1 MGYLDEMAKY
11 QTTQK
16 QKEFSADFLNRDD
29 VEEYEFWDEIEIGK
43 ESVVPLTFEVK
54 AEDLI
59 AYAEGVPDAN
69 AVFFDEEYARKC
81 GHDGIAA
88 HPMFGTQV
96 GFFLMRKGHGSWI
109 RTPGARN
116 PGQIVEW
123 YDPVRVGDVLTL
135 KLKGHDKWIKR
146 GKYYMRYLTETYD
159 QHGNLKCRYYV
170 TLVLPRTRE
179 DVRKFLAGERGLEV

>member
-1 MGYLDEMAKY
+1 MGYLEEMAKY

-16 QKEFSADFLNRDD
+16 QREFSADFLNREA

-43 ESVVPLTFEVK
+43 ESTVPQTFEVK
-54 AEDLI
+54 AEDLK

-69 AVFFDEEYARKC
+69 PIFYDEEYARKC
-81 GHDGIAA
+81 GHDGILA

-123 YDPVRVGDVLTL
+123 YDPVRVGDILTL

-179 DVRKFLAGERGLEV
+179 DVRKFLAGERGLDV